1 MDIIYCGNFM
11 WTQLD
16 GERSQCSGQVIV
28 QEDQGPGTTGHLILS
43 TPPMSILSPELYL
56 AIDLRDRPVGTW
68 RGGRGGEGRGDT
80 GGQVWLVAMPGRP
93 GLVSVGQ
100 PASRVSLVSWPG
112 LDSNETWPVV
122 ATHSTLHSRI
132 LRHKGN

>member
-1 MDIIYCGNFM
+1 MFRPGYCPG
-11 WTQLD
+11 
-16 GERSQCSGQVIV
+16 
-28 QEDQGPGTTGHLILS
+28 GPGTRDHWPSHLINS
-43 TPPMSILSPELYL
+43 TNVNPLPRTISGNRSEGQASGYME
-56 AIDLRDRPVGTW
+56 
-68 RGGRGGEGRGDT
+68 GREGREGRGDT